1 MKIGHVSKKNYK
13 VGEEVR
19 SYLEMIIRPPMMESA
34 TFTVSANKEKVNPNE
49 PDFNI
54 WYSFKRKGEKCPSSK
69 VGALWNKTSDSGT
82 EYKNGSIE
90 CPAVPG
96 GKLNISLFVSKA
108 KEGEEIDWSHDVLW
122 TPPRVQEASNSYNDG
137 GYAAPYSGKPV
148 VEIVDANGNVE
159 VIPDSEIP
167 F

>member
-1 MKIGHVSKKNYK
+1 MKIGHVQKRSYK
-13 VGEEVR
+13 AGEEVK
-19 SYLEMIIRPPMMESA
+19 SYLEMIVRPPMMESA
-34 TFTVSANKEKVNPNE
+34 TFTVSVNKDKVNANE

-54 WYSFKRKGEKCPSSK
+54 WYSFNRKGEKYPSTK
-69 VGALWNKTSDSGT
+69 VGALWNKVSDKGT

-96 GKLNISLFVSKA
+96 GKLNISVFATKV

-122 TPPRVQEASNSYNDG
+122 SPPRAQESGGYSDG
-137 GYAAPYSGKPV
+137 GYAAPYTGKPI
-148 VEIVDANGNVE
+148 VEMVDANGNVE
-159 VIPDSEIP
+159 VIPEDEIP